1 MIVAEK
7 FQTGFD
13 QKLLHT
19 MFVDRSL
26 GGIQCI
32 QTLSRLN
39 RTYWPYKEDTLV
51 VDFRN
56 DTESVRK
63 AFNQYYTVT
72 TLSGEVDPQR
82 VYTMKEDVEQWNLFS
97 EEEVNEVCERLI
109 DP

>member
-1 MIVAEK
+1 MA
-7 FQTGFD
+7 
-13 QKLLHT
+13 
-19 MFVDRSL
+19 
-26 GGIQCI
+26 
-32 QTLSRLN
+32 
-39 RTYWPYKEDTLV
+39 YKEDTLV

-109 DP
+109 DPKKVSKCAVNPVRHCEREGSPFN